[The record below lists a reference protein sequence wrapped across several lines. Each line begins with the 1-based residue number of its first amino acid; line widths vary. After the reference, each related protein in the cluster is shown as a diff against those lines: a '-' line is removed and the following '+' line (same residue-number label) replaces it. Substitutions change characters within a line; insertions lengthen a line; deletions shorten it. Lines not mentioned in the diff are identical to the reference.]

1 MCWSSKH
8 VLCVCVAFCLFVK
21 KKNKT
26 LELCFKESSVSTK
39 ALHNSCGYALL
50 HLTVTPQTIAHQA
63 SLSMGFSW
71 QEYWSGLPFPP
82 AGNLPDWGI
91 ELTSDSH
98 LLHWQADSWLLCYLG
113 IPLTRLLTL
122 IIGIPDLFVL
132 LLLVSLNWL
141 KFLAIYS
148 APTW

>member
-1 MCWSSKH
+1 MCG
-8 VLCVCVAFCLFVK
+8 LLFICK
-21 KKNKT
+21 KQNKT

-82 AGNLPDWGI
+82 PADLPDPGI
-91 ELTSDSH
+91 EATSSALASRFLTTLLSGNPSYKTFNPDNWDSR
-98 LLHWQADSWLLCYLG
+98 SVC
-113 IPLTRLLTL
+113 IVV
-122 IIGIPDLFVL
+122 IGILELIEIPSNIFCSYLINAVL
-132 LLLVSLNWL
+132 M
-141 KFLAIYS
+141 
-148 APTW
+148 